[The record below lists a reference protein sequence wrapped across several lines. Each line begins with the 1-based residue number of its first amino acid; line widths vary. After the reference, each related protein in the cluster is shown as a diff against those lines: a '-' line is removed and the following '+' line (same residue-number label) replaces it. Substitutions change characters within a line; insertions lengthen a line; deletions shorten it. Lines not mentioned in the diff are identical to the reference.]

1 MILTS
6 AHLSALLSVL
16 PLALARPSR
25 PLGLTEIEN
34 TAQKRDTPT
43 PVVIWHGLGDRYDA
57 AGLLSLKEDLESRPS
72 LEGIFVHI
80 VKIGIDGAADQKA
93 TFFGNANDQIAL
105 ACEQLS
111 ALPQIA
117 DLTLN
122 PGGKFDAIGF
132 SQGGQLLRGVVER
145 CGGKDGLEVR
155 NLITL
160 GSQHLGISALPPCPP
175 GSSIFSP
182 CRLMHLSLVHSSI
195 YSSYAQNNIIPAQY
209 FRNYNNREELAKY
222 LNGSSFLADINNE
235 RFQDLAEDIDTG
247 GESRN
252 ETYRD
257 NLKRLNK
264 LVLLR
269 FSEDQT
275 VVPST
280 SAHFTLPANSTNSND
295 SLGSDSYDPL
305 PLEDL
310 PLYREDYIGLRFI
323 NERGGLIRGVC
334 SGAHMEIGKKC
345 WERVVSFL
353 GAQGEEGPQANLWEE
368 SERSP
373 DEPFVNLGANPA
385 VFGTDGQAQLILQS

>member
-1 MILTS
+1 MKLFTPPIV
-6 AHLSALLSVL
+6 AYLSAL
-16 PLALARPSR
+16 PFALALPS
-25 PLGLTEIEN
+25 PLQQFKLPSSEHKL
-34 TAQKRDTPT
+34 ASKRDPPV

-57 AGLLSLKEDLESRPS
+57 AGLLSLKEDLESRPE

-80 VKIGIDGAADQKA
+80 VKIGSDGAADQKA

-111 ALPQIA
+111 ALPEIT
-117 DLTLN
+117 DPSRN

-145 CGGKDGLEVR
+145 CGGEAGLNVR

-175 GSSIFSP
+175 SSSIFSP

-195 YSSYAQNNIIPAQY
+195 YSAYAQNNIIPAQY
-209 FRNYNNREELAKY
+209 FRNGDNPEELVKY
-222 LNGSSFLADINNE
+222 LNGSSFLRDINNE
-235 RFQDLAEDIDTG
+235 RIEDFTTDYTSGAEA
-247 GESRN
+247 RN
-252 ETYRD
+252 ETYKT

-269 FSEDQT
+269 FSHDQT
-275 VVPST
+275 VVPPT
-280 SAHFTLPANSTNSND
+280 SSHFTLPAPSNSTTPP
-295 SLGSDSYDPL
+295 LPGFYDAL

-310 PLYREDYIGLRFI
+310 PLYQDDYIGLRSI
-323 NERGGLIRGVC
+323 NERGDLIRGVC
-334 SGAHMEIGKKC
+334 RGVHMEISKKC

-353 GAQGEEGPQANLWEE
+353 GERGHRGPKQEDWEISDDVDG
-368 SERSP
+368 SEA
-373 DEPFVNLGANPA
+373 VKLGPE
-385 VFGTDGQAQLILQS
+385 VSGKAQLVLQI